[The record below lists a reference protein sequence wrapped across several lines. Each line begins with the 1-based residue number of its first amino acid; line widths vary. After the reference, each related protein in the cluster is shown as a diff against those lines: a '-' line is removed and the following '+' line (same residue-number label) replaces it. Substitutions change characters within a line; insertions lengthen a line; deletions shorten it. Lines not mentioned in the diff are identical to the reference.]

1 MRRVAS
7 YAGKDR
13 SFIMA
18 KRREARELAFQI
30 IFESSFTDST
40 VEEIIAAAEEARGTE
55 FDEYAKSVSA
65 GVYANLDRIDEVISK
80 YSVAR
85 SIRRLSKVVL
95 AVLRVAVYEIL
106 FVEGLQP
113 SISINEAIEL
123 TKIYATDEE
132 GGFVNGVLGA
142 FVRAE
147 GLA

>member
-1 MRRVAS
+1 
-7 YAGKDR
+7 
-13 SFIMA
+13 MA

-30 IFESSFTDST
+30 VFEKSFTDSS
-40 VEEIIAAAEEARGTE
+40 VEEIISSAEEIRGVE
-55 FDEYAKSVSA
+55 FDEYAKMVSD
-65 GVYANLDRIDEVISK
+65 GVYENLELIDGIISK

-95 AVLRVAVYEIL
+95 AVLRLAVYEIL
-106 FVEGLQP
+106 FVDGLEV

-123 TKIYATDEE
+123 TKCYATDEE

-142 FVRAE
+142 FVRTE